1 MTSLSSLILAFA
13 LIAAALTFVTH
24 RLRRTQNVLV
34 SFLQYFCGV
43 WFIFSGAVKAIDP
56 IGTAY
61 KMEDYF
67 TAFESTF
74 SGLQNVFAGLAPL
87 FPALAQ
93 YSAGFSIVMIVLEI
107 ALGLMLVL
115 GYLRS
120 LTAWLFFL
128 VLLFFTF
135 LTGFTY
141 LTGFVPPEANFFDFA
156 KWGPYVKTQMRVT
169 DCGCFGDFIKL
180 DPKVSFFKDVFLL
193 VPALIFLFRS
203 RQMHQIFTM
212 RSRRL
217 LTGAVALFS
226 LLFCWYSTYY
236 NLPVVDFRPFKVGT
250 NVRERKELEE
260 KARANVEIIGWVM
273 ENTNTG
279 KVEKVMIPMSRFK
292 EVMEKYPKSE
302 GWKVKDQIKT
312 EPFVEI
318 DGKRVE
324 VQETKISDFMIESE
338 DGDVTEDILQEPG
351 YSLMIVAYKLYGKK
365 TTETLI
371 VQDTT
376 WAYDTLRISADSV
389 VLQPRVAE
397 VTPRKETRETFVPEA
412 RYGDLFRNQINA
424 LAQAAKKEGWKVYAV
439 NTFQDTEAAEDF
451 RRNVGADYPFY
462 HADDK
467 LLKTI
472 IRSNPGLVIWRDGA
486 VVGMYHWRHLPTP
499 DALLRRFQ
507 Q

>member
-1 MTSLSSLILAFA
+1 MTSLSTLILAFA
-13 LIAAALTFVTH
+13 LVAAVLTGITH
-24 RLRRTQNVLV
+24 RLRRTHSVLI

-43 WFIFSGAVKAIDP
+43 WFVFSGAVKAIDP

-67 TAFESTF
+67 AAFESTF
-74 SGLQNVFAGLAPL
+74 SGLQNAFAQLAPL
-87 FPALAQ
+87 FPWLAH
-93 YSAGFSIVMIVLEI
+93 YSAGFSIVMIVFEI
-107 ALGLMLVL
+107 TLGLMLVL
-115 GYLRS
+115 GYLRRP
-120 LTAWLFFL
+120 TAWLF
-128 VLLFFTF
+128 LLIVAFFTF

-156 KWGPYVKTQMRVT
+156 QWGPYVKTQMRVT
-169 DCGCFGDFIKL
+169 DCGCFGDFLKL

-193 VPALIFLFRS
+193 LPALLFVVRS
-203 RQMHQIFTM
+203 QQMHQIFTV
-212 RSRRL
+212 RGRRV
-217 LTGAVALFS
+217 LTGAVALCS
-226 LLFCWYSTYY
+226 LLLCWYSTYY
-236 NLPVVDFRPFKVGT
+236 NLPLVDFRPFKVGT
-250 NVRERKELEE
+250 NVRERKALEE

-273 ENTNTG
+273 ENTKTG
-279 KVEKVMIPMSRFK
+279 KIEKAMIPMSRYK
-292 EVMEKYPKSE
+292 EIMEKYPKDE

-338 DGDVTEDILQEPG
+338 DGDVTEDLLQEPG

-365 TTETLI
+365 TMETLI

-389 VLQPRVAE
+389 VLQPRVVE
-397 VTPRKETRETFVPEA
+397 ITPRKQTREIFVPEA
-412 RYGDLFRNQINA
+412 WYGDVFRSQINA
-424 LAQAAKKEGWKVYAV
+424 LAQAAKRAGWKVYAV
-439 NTFQDTEAAEDF
+439 NTFQDVEVAEDF
-451 RRNVGADYPFY
+451 RRQVGAEYPFY

-472 IRSNPGLVIWRDGA
+472 IRSNPGIVVWRDGT

-499 DALLRRFQ
+499 DALLRRFHE
-507 Q
+507 